1 MMKNL
6 ELWLGIKR
14 EKDGFF
20 EVSFFNV
27 KTQTKELKEWIK
39 NADNE
44 NFKIE
49 YLQSNYEEIINN
61 KDLPIEWYIQ
71 VQQNWDKII
80 KDFVENSGVYKMSDF
95 NNIFKNKTPI
105 EVVDLIR
112 KDRRFSVHDEYF
124 RIVNNYF
131 IESIPKH
138 LFMERIKNDIENA
151 IDKFVKIENDEEM

>member
-6 ELWLGIKR
+6 ELWLGVKR
-14 EKDGFF
+14 EKDEIF

-39 NADNE
+39 NADDE

-138 LFMERIKNDIENA
+138 LLMERIKNDIEYA